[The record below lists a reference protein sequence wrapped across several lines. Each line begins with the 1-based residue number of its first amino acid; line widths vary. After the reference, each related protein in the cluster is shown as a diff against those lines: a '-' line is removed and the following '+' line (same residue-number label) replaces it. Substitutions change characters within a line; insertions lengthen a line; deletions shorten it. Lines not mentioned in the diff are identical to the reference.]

1 MAGIA
6 TGIIMAAATI
16 VAIAMAIGI
25 TAPGIAAIG
34 ITAAGIT
41 AIGIAAGGIRCTRRW
56 VLGPYGWHWVRRC
69 W

>member
-1 MAGIA
+1 
-6 TGIIMAAATI
+6 MAAATI
-16 VAIAMAIGI
+16 VAIAM
-25 TAPGIAAIG
+25 AIG